1 MRTVE
6 GYDGF
11 FKGLVGSNFSDRVYC
26 LVRGLWVENFP
37 KDRSFSIIRTLFDI
51 NLQHVSC

>member
-6 GYDGF
+6 DDDGF
-11 FKGLVGSNFSDRVYC
+11 FKGLVGSNFNDRVYC
-26 LVRGLWVENFP
+26 LVHGLWVENFP
-37 KDRSFSIIRTLFDI
+37 KDRSFSIIRALLGI